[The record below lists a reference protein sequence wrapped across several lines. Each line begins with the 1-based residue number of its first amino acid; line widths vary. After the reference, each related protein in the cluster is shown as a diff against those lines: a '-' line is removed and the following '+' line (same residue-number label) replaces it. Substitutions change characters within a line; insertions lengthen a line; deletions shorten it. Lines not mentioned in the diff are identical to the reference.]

1 MDLFDYMGEKN
12 NKQESPL
19 ASRMRPTKLSEIV
32 GQEHILGEDK
42 LLYRAIQVDKLQ
54 SLIFYGPPGTGK
66 TTIAKVI
73 ANTTKA
79 HFIILNATTSGKA
92 EIVKA
97 VEEAKMQRGMTGKKT
112 IIFIDEIHRFNK
124 AQQDALLP
132 YTEDGT
138 LVLIGATTENPYF
151 EVNRA
156 LISRSLIFELKPL
169 DQKAIKKIIREAV
182 YNKERGL
189 GAYHAEIEEDALD
202 YLAHRTCGDARNAL
216 NAIELAV
223 MTSRKDSD
231 GKIRITVSVLEEC
244 MQKKALVY
252 DKKGDNHYDVI
263 SAFIKSMRGSD
274 PDAAVHYLARM
285 IASGEDPKFIAR
297 RIVICASEDVGN
309 ADPQA
314 LVVATQAMLAIE
326 RIGMPEGCI
335 ILSQAVTYVAT
346 APKSNAS
353 YKAIKT
359 ALADIEACD
368 TGTVPSH
375 LRDAHYSSAK
385 ELDHGTGYLYAHD
398 YPNHYVQQQYM
409 PDALRDKVY
418 YRPTQQGYESQ
429 IKGHMQEIKKGA
441 NEHPQNF

>member
-1 MDLFDYMGEKN
+1 MDLFDYMGEK
-12 NKQESPL
+12 KSKEESPL

-32 GQEHILGEDK
+32 GQQHILGEDK
-42 LLYRAIQVDKLQ
+42 LLYRAIKADKLQ

-156 LISRSLIFELKPL
+156 LISRSLVFELKPL
-169 DQKAIKKIIREAV
+169 SNEDIKAIIREAV

-189 GAYHAEIEEDALD
+189 GAYHAEIEDAALE
-202 YLAHRTCGDARNAL
+202 YLAVRTCGDARNAL

-223 MTSRKDSD
+223 MTSGRGVD
-231 GKIRITVSVLEEC
+231 GKVHITVGVLEEC

-274 PDAAVHYLARM
+274 PDAAIHYLARM
-285 IASGEDPKFIAR
+285 ITAGEDPKFIAR

-314 LVVATQAMLAIE
+314 LVVATNAMLAIE
-326 RIGMPEGCI
+326 RIGMPEGRI

-353 YKAIKT
+353 YLAIN
-359 ALADIEACD
+359 EAMSDVEHCEI
-368 TGTVPSH
+368 GTVPSH
-375 LRDAHYSSAK
+375 LRDSHYSGAK
-385 ELDHGTGYLYAHD
+385 ALEHGVGYLYAHD
-398 YPNHYVQQQYM
+398 YPNHYVPQQYM
-409 PDALRDKVY
+409 PDALREKVY
-418 YRPTQQGYESQ
+418 YCPTTEGYEKD
-429 IKGHMQEIKKGA
+429 IKGHMQMIKGKN
-441 NEHPQNF
+441 NE